1 MSQSLKTTPS
11 FGRFPLEAH
20 FNKRHYSKCVIIID
34 KSKGKCCYH
43 ALFPLTCYV
52 IMSMPGTVNIKV
64 SKKDTEDGQK
74 IFRNKNN
81 DLLPQ
86 KLGASVAAGSP

>member
-1 MSQSLKTTPS
+1 
-11 FGRFPLEAH
+11 
-20 FNKRHYSKCVIIID
+20 
-34 KSKGKCCYH
+34 
-43 ALFPLTCYV
+43 
-52 IMSMPGTVNIKV
+52 MSMPGTINIKV